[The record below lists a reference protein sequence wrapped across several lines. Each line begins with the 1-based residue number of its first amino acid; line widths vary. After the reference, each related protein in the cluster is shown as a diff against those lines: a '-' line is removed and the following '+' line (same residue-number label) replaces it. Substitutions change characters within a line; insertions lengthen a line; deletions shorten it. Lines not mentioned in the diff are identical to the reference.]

1 MKFLTASGEK
11 DLLRRLRADDENAFA
26 EIYNQYWDKLFF
38 VAAQKLKGL
47 AEAEEVVQDI
57 FLEIWKR
64 RNEIQITSCLST
76 YLAVC
81 VKYKVIN
88 ALAKRNR
95 RFRYRQHLTKHSTL
109 ADHSTNF
116 LRFEEI
122 KYQLSKETA
131 RLPEKCRL
139 VFQLSRGQGYS
150 HKQIAAELDISEKT
164 VESHLTKAIRFL
176 KI

>member
-38 VAAQKLKGL
+38 VAAHKLKDL
-47 AEAEEVVQDI
+47 AEVEEVVQDI
-57 FLEIWKR
+57 FPEFGKR

-81 VKYKVIN
+81 AKYKVIN

-109 ADHSTNF
+109 ADHSTENF
-116 LRFEEI
+116 LRFEEL
-122 KYQLSKETA
+122 KHQLSKETA
-131 RLPEKCRL
+131 RFSKEQILKRL
-139 VFQLSRGQGYS
+139 CAS
-150 HKQIAAELDISEKT
+150 
-164 VESHLTKAIRFL
+164 
-176 KI
+176 